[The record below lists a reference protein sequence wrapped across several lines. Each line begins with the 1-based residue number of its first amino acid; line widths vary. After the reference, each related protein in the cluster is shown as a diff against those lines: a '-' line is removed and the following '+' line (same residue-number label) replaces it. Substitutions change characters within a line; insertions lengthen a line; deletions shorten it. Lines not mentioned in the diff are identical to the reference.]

1 VKKYYIFLLISILFL
16 SCSEKNENEII
27 VDDSELLTQ
36 IIGTWKS
43 DEYII
48 TYFPDLTFTDTL
60 FHQKSNA
67 QISEPLYSR
76 NGKFEILDG
85 VVYLMTE
92 HWIFI
97 DSSFIENGISIVPV
111 QAKISIK
118 GNILYE
124 QSVNVLENTKGTKT
138 EIWGSWK
145 NTRWVYHN
153 NPGTK
158 ISYTGRQEY
167 YYVFTKDS
175 SKAVYGWKYLDG
187 TPWTNSEFRSE
198 FEYRPPYLSLYG
210 PSEYNMRVEF
220 KFEKMFWYQDNP
232 VLELYKLEK

>member
-1 VKKYYIFLLISILFL
+1 MKKYYIILLLTALFL

-27 VDDSELLTQ
+27 VEDSELLTQ
-36 IIGTWKS
+36 IFGTWKN
-43 DEYII
+43 DDYKI

-60 FHQKSNA
+60 FQKSNTN
-67 QISEPLYSR
+67 ISEPLYSR

-92 HWIFI
+92 NWIFI

-111 QAKISIK
+111 QAAITIK

-153 NPGTK
+153 NPYTK

-167 YYVFTKDS
+167 YYIFSKDS

-187 TPWTNSEFRSE
+187 SPWTSSEFRSE
-198 FEYRPPYLSLYG
+198 FKYRHPYLSLYG

-220 KFEKMFWYQDNP
+220 KFDKMFWYQDYP
-232 VLELYKLEK
+232 VLELYKN